1 MGKAPRKQLAS
12 KWARTAAPPVLL
24 PALSEFNPLVE
35 VQYDPATH
43 EGEKI
48 CAVKT
53 NAENLANDL
62 INNNQIEELGEK
74 LIDSYVEEFKLKND
88 PADAEELA
96 DEKEEASK
104 WAKRMIN
111 RGDVEKIK
119 MEYINS
125 ALRICFKQIDMEKQ

>member
-1 MGKAPRKQLAS
+1 MGKAPRKQLIS
-12 KWARTAAPPVLL
+12 KQGPR
-24 PALSEFNPLVE
+24 PALSEFDSLLEE
-35 VQYDPATH
+35 VQYDPASP
-43 EGEKI
+43 EGKEVHT
-48 CAVKT
+48 VKT

-62 INNNQIEELGEK
+62 INNSQIEELGEK

-96 DEKEEASK
+96 DEKLDVSK

-111 RGDVEKIK
+111 HGDVEKIK

-125 ALRICFKQIDMEKQ
+125 ALRICFKQIDMQKQ